1 MSNWVTGEIDTIF
14 FFFINFLSLTHVYP
28 FFFSLIS
35 IFLSHHTCLP
45 FFSYLNFSGYICLF
59 RCIRC
64 GMLTASF
71 VNVSFFYWW
80 RCWVEFVILKYSILS
95 PTCESLYPKRDERK
109 KWRGC
114 ENQRKKQRSWKE
126 KESDLGCES
135 TSFVID
141 VWFLYFFIS
150 LRVES
155 SDGNHAFD
163 PCPWEVKWVLK
174 EELDCTGS
182 RGLKF
187 FRGIFVFSGV

>member
-1 MSNWVTGEIDTIF
+1 MTLF
-14 FFFINFLSLTHVYP
+14 FFSLISSLSPMSIH

-126 KESDLGCES
+126 KESCWVMGVWVGVIWTINEES
-135 TSFVID
+135 LKRYMSCVIY
-141 VWFLYFFIS
+141 WN
-150 LRVES
+150 
-155 SDGNHAFD
+155 NHPNIQYKKKD
-163 PCPWEVKWVLK
+163 
-174 EELDCTGS
+174 
-182 RGLKF
+182 
-187 FRGIFVFSGV
+187 